1 MKRITNS
8 SELLHSWKKEP
19 IFAPSNNKYMMYF
32 ETFILLIGIIAV
44 LVITNVVLLWRYL
57 HGQQEL
63 RQKNDVIVRE
73 IRKNIELHNLLSQ
86 KLGAK

>member
-1 MKRITNS
+1 
-8 SELLHSWKKEP
+8 
-19 IFAPSNNKYMMYF
+19 MYF
-32 ETFILLIGIIAV
+32 KTLILLIGIIAV
-44 LVITNVVLLWRYL
+44 LVVTNVVLLWRFL

-86 KLGAK
+86 KLGAKEKGMR

>member
-1 MKRITNS
+1 
-8 SELLHSWKKEP
+8 
-19 IFAPSNNKYMMYF
+19 MYF
-32 ETFILLIGIIAV
+32 KTLILLIGIIAV
-44 LVITNVVLLWRYL
+44 LVVTSVVLLWRFL

-86 KLGAK
+86 KLGAKEKGMR

>member
-1 MKRITNS
+1 
-8 SELLHSWKKEP
+8 
-19 IFAPSNNKYMMYF
+19 MMYF

>member
-1 MKRITNS
+1 
-8 SELLHSWKKEP
+8 
-19 IFAPSNNKYMMYF
+19 MYF
-32 ETFILLIGIIAV
+32 ETLILLIGIIAM
-44 LVITNVVLLWRYL
+44 LVVTNVVLLWRFL

-86 KLGAK
+86 KLGAKEKGML